1 MSRVQSS
8 WFERPATGR
17 STSYFS
23 LQYGR
28 KLNEMKSAR
37 CYCVKM
43 TDMPVYS
50 DRVRL
55 TGATERYVKAGRTLE
70 DLNPHF
76 KADLHP
82 LSDRGVARFASCC
95 KRFFVQKSSYC
106 VVSLRLFISSRSRR
120 SVFHCESER
129 APGEPADNVES
140 SICFSSLVTF
150 DLASLHEITCHCEIV
165 PTIFK
170 CVVSRSDQ
178 II

>member
-1 MSRVQSS
+1 MHNYTENMSRVQNSR
-8 WFERPATGR
+8 FERPATGR
-17 STSYFS
+17 STRYFS

-28 KLNEMKSAR
+28 KLNEIKSAG

-82 LSDRGVARFASCC
+82 LIERGVARFASYC
-95 KRFFVQKSSYC
+95 KRFFVQKSSIVWCHYDYLSAPHQDGAFFT
-106 VVSLRLFISSRSRR
+106 VNQNVRQESQLTTSSPRF
-120 SVFHCESER
+120 VF
-129 APGEPADNVES
+129 
-140 SICFSSLVTF
+140 L
-150 DLASLHEITCHCEIV
+150 L
-165 PTIFK
+165 
-170 CVVSRSDQ
+170 
-178 II
+178 